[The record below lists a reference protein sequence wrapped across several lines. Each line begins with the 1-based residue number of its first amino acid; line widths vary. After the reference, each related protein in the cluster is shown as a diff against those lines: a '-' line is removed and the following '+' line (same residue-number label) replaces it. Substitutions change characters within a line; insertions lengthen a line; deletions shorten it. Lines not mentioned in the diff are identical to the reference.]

1 MDTVVKSYAKINVVL
16 NVLGKHDEKFHEIDM
31 VMLPLE
37 LHDSLLISKID
48 DLKDNYVTFVDC
60 SLNGGFEYNLA
71 SRALEQLTDKTNIKQ
86 HFRILINKCI
96 PISAGLGGGSS
107 NCAATLKGINKMCK
121 LNLSNQELA
130 EIGFKLGSD
139 VPYFIY
145 NKPARV
151 RGAGEIVEPIEVKND
166 YYALIVKPKE
176 GLSTKIVYE
185 NCDTFDLK
193 KYDVDKVILALKT
206 GDDEMLAKEI
216 GNALEDVSI
225 SLLPE
230 VKKIKEEMKGLGL
243 KIVLMSGSGS
253 SVFAL
258 STDKKAIKNA
268 YKHFLKQYA
277 HEQYDIELTKVIK

>member
-1 MDTVVKSYAKINVVL
+1 MNTVVKSYAKINVVL
-16 NVLGKHDEKFHEIDM
+16 NVLGKHDEKFHEIDT

-71 SRALEQLTDKTNIKQ
+71 SRALEQLADKTNIKQ
-86 HFRILINKCI
+86 HLRILINKCI

-139 VPYFIY
+139 VPYFIC

-166 YYALIVKPKE
+166 YHALIVKPKE

>member
-1 MDTVVKSYAKINVVL
+1 MNTVVKSYAKINVVL
-16 NVLGKHDEKFHEIDM
+16 NVLGKHDEKFHEIDT

-71 SRALEQLTDKTNIKQ
+71 SRALEQLADKTNIKQ
-86 HFRILINKCI
+86 HLRILINKCI

-139 VPYFIY
+139 VPYFICS
-145 NKPARV
+145 KPARV

-166 YYALIVKPKE
+166 YHALIVKPKE